1 MSGRAE
7 TAGFVEG
14 PFKEGFE
21 TLIAVKRG
29 RGEKVVPSA
38 IFAMKRANAGLAAT
52 GEASLTR
59 RAVESALAPRE
70 DESPDLRWRKACAI
84 RQLSELLRAL
94 GEDAWPVPDRYVPP
108 APQRF
113 RPYPLSEAE
122 MDGVVAAADSVYG
135 SMPGRHCS
143 IVWPCVA
150 RVLVGTGMRIGEVLA
165 LGVGDVDMEAGV
177 ITVAK
182 FKGASRLVPVSGSL
196 LDHLRAYGE
205 RAEAASP
212 ARSAFFECARTGAN
226 YTYNAAWPA
235 FRRIYAAAG
244 VLTDAGEPP
253 RIHDIR
259 HGFVTNALD
268 RLVSGGMDLYAAVPL
283 VAAYVGHTK
292 LVDTEKY
299 VHLTRHAHEG
309 LIARESELEALLP
322 EVAYHGR

>member
-1 MSGRAE
+1 MNGRKETSGFA
-7 TAGFVEG
+7 EG
-14 PFKEGFE
+14 PFKAGFE
-21 TLIAVKRG
+21 MLIAFKRG

-38 IFAMKRANAGLAAT
+38 VYAMKRANDDLAAT
-52 GEASLTR
+52 GEADLTR

-70 DESPDLRWRKACAI
+70 GESADMRWRKACAI
-84 RQLSELLRAL
+84 RQLSGLLRAL
-94 GEDAWPVPDRYVPP
+94 GEDAWPVPARYVAP
-108 APQRF
+108 APQAF
-113 RPYPLSEAE
+113 RPYPLSEDE
-122 MDGVVAAADSVYG
+122 MDRVVAAADEVYG

-165 LGVGDVDMEAGV
+165 LGVDDVDVDAGV

-182 FKGASRLVPVSGSL
+182 FKGASRIVPVSGSL
-196 LDHLRAYGE
+196 LGRLRAYDE
-205 RAEAASP
+205 RAGAASP
-212 ARSAFFECARTGAN
+212 ARSAFFECARTGAS
-226 YTYNAAWPA
+226 YTYNAAWHA
-235 FRRIYAAAG
+235 FGRIYGASG
-244 VLTDAGEPP
+244 VVTDAGGTP

-283 VAAYVGHTK
+283 IAAYVGHTK

-309 LIARESELEALLP
+309 LLARESELEELLP
-322 EVAYHGR
+322 EVRKHG